1 VRKRKIYKIQKV
13 DKQGNIGRIPLMLFV
28 FEFNHS
34 EHFARHVVI
43 WNTAVKYLHVSVL
56 SEYMRLFTGI
66 QNIGLST

>member
-1 VRKRKIYKIQKV
+1 
-13 DKQGNIGRIPLMLFV
+13 MLFV